1 MKTLT
6 LVRHAKSSWDFDVD
20 DKDRPLKLRGIQDA
34 HLVSNHV
41 KDKLLAPETVFSSIA
56 NRALHTCAI
65 FTRNLNL
72 PYGKVNIVDDMYD
85 FSGSYLIETIKNCD
99 DNITNLMVFGHNYAI
114 TSFVNIYGS
123 TYIDNVPTSGVV
135 VIKFEVSSWKEIDKG
150 ETVLTVFPKDL
161 K

>member
-34 HLVSNHV
+34 HLVSSHV
-41 KDKLLAPETVFSSIA
+41 KDKLLAPEVVFSSIA

-72 PYGKVNIVDDMYD
+72 SYEKVNIVDDMYD
-85 FSGSYLIETIKNCD
+85 FSGSLLIETIKSCD
-99 DNITNLMVFGHNYAI
+99 DEITNLMVFGHNYAI

-135 VIKFEVSSWKEIDKG
+135 VIKFDVSSWEEIDSG
-150 ETVLTVFPKDL
+150 DTVLTVFPKDL